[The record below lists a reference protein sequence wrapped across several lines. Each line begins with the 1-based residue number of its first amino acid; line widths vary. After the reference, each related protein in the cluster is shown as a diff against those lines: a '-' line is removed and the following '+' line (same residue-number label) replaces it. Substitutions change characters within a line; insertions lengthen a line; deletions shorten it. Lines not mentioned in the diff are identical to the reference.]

1 MEVYGKDLI
10 LGDFR
15 ASDYRCILASFTSD
29 GVREEDTG
37 ISVEVIEEFVADN
50 PVPVFLGEKH
60 TSKLH
65 PSIVL
70 VKDFCQ
76 TDDPYFTERDC
87 RAIIRI
93 ITGKRGY
100 QWMKIVTEDIG
111 EDIWYRAKVI
121 SVSYQKVSGQ
131 VAGIVLDM
139 ECDSQFAWSTE
150 FNVTVN
156 ATANQPFYVYS
167 QSEDPYSY
175 VSPYVTILIKQ
186 AGNLQVTA
194 TEDSNWIVSLNDVRL
209 NETIRYDCKN
219 EIIDGS
225 RNDAG
230 VATNIYL
237 TNSNCHFFR
246 LKPDRNQYVSN
257 LNAQFTFTYRY
268 PIKVAFVST

>member
-15 ASDYRCILASFTSD
+15 ASDYQCILASFTSD

-37 ISVEVIEEFVADN
+37 IAVEVIEEFVADN

-100 QWMKIVTEDIG
+100 QWMKIVTEDVG
-111 EDIWYRAKVI
+111 EDIWYKAKVV

-150 FNVTVN
+150 FNVTVKVVN
-156 ATANQPFYVYS
+156 PSFELALISPLYLSTISFAMESP
-167 QSEDPYSY
+167 
-175 VSPYVTILIKQ
+175 SPYLFSFLFL
-186 AGNLQVTA
+186 AL
-194 TEDSNWIVSLNDVRL
+194 
-209 NETIRYDCKN
+209 
-219 EIIDGS
+219 
-225 RNDAG
+225 
-230 VATNIYL
+230 
-237 TNSNCHFFR
+237 
-246 LKPDRNQYVSN
+246 
-257 LNAQFTFTYRY
+257 
-268 PIKVAFVST
+268 STL